1 MSNDYTTEKIKG
13 PRLEGGENEIDVK
26 AEATAAQSNGR
37 ALSGAC
43 SFWPVSAGT
52 GWARFCCRL
61 CGVSCVPALDFV
73 FRKDPAL
80 LSFFPIVT
88 VNLPQPRSPR
98 SHTPSSKVSFRIHS
112 TVLCPGAWG
121 RGHGGQ
127 TSLTGSVKA
136 GGIVKELRQVQCP
149 QEA

>member
-13 PRLEGGENEIDVK
+13 PRLEGGENEIDIT

-61 CGVSCVPALDFV
+61 CGRPVSLSWIVSSTKTPPSC
-73 FRKDPAL
+73 
-80 LSFFPIVT
+80 LSF
-88 VNLPQPRSPR
+88 
-98 SHTPSSKVSFRIHS
+98 PSS
-112 TVLCPGAWG
+112 
-121 RGHGGQ
+121 Q
-127 TSLTGSVKA
+127 
-136 GGIVKELRQVQCP
+136 
-149 QEA
+149 